1 MINFYTQEE
10 FETQMVELMMTEGVS
25 RVQAFNIVSQRERED
40 AAEYE
45 RWLDAQD
52 LDREI
57 FNEFV

>member
-10 FETQMVELMMTEGVS
+10 FETQMAELLTEGFS
-25 RVQAFNIVSQRERED
+25 LVQAFNIVVRRERDD

-52 LDREI
+52 ADREI
-57 FNEFV
+57 FHAFG

>member
-10 FETQMVELMMTEGVS
+10 FETQMVKLMMTEGVS
-25 RVQAFNIVSQRERED
+25 RLQAFNMVAQRERDD

-52 LDREI
+52 ADREI
-57 FNEFV
+57 FNEFA

>member
-25 RVQAFNIVSQRERED
+25 RLQAFNMVAQRERDD

-52 LDREI
+52 DDREI
-57 FNEFV
+57 FNEFA